1 MAKPDHITASLDRIT
16 EQTVQLGQRAPGEA
30 ELVST
35 VLMHLPRLA
44 ASISAGESGRLQA
57 GKFAETLLRHVTG
70 LMARLPNEANYV
82 SAVVGEFN
90 RLAVNGGLW
99 SAREGEADTAKAS
112 GEPRHTRTG
121 EGVQYTRRVGRAG
134 EPILVEGRST
144 GSKEFHV
151 KRPEYDRVIKAIT
164 KMKSPQGF
172 RFDDLEAEYL
182 KLGGRDQPSKPPLR
196 VVLRFLRSLMPPI
209 LTRQRARYS
218 IKGSPQQFSKAADR
232 AWNSLSESQPSRSA

>member
-1 MAKPDHITASLDRIT
+1 MAKPDQITASLDRIT
-16 EQTVQLGQRAPGEA
+16 EQTVQLVQRVPAEA

-35 VLMHLPRLA
+35 VLIHLPRLA
-44 ASISAGESGRLQA
+44 ASISAGESGRVQA
-57 GKFAETLLRHVTG
+57 GKLAETLLRHVTG
-70 LMARLPNEANYV
+70 LMTRLPDEADYV

-99 SAREGEADTAKAS
+99 PAREGQAGAKTP

-164 KMKSPQGF
+164 KMKSPEGF

-196 VVLRFLRSLMPPI
+196 VALRFLRSLSPPL

-218 IKGSPQQFSKAADR
+218 IQRSPQQFSKAADK
-232 AWNSLSESQPSRSA
+232 AWEQCPSRNRE